1 MLGSFFFP
9 FFTYGRE
16 ARGFWKDVVGAAG
29 WFVFVAPSLLVG
41 LLGCFFRCSFQ
52 LSQHGV
58 SMNGCD
64 QCSRSRS
71 TRETLDHEEPN
82 GIDFLPFSLCK
93 GLFFFLHHLACVI
106 LPPPP
111 PSLRWWPSL
120 RGITLPY
127 IPQKCCPRRVA
138 HQSIHTGKAHE
149 VRALLNSGLDPLD
162 DLSVFLFFLFLFEC
176 SRYILSS
183 IVPVAGRLRG
193 LRFG

>member
-93 GLFFFLHHLACVI
+93 GLFFFSSPPRVCDTS
-106 LPPPP
+106 PPPP
-111 PSLRWWPSL
+111 A
-120 RGITLPY
+120 TL
-127 IPQKCCPRRVA
+127 VA
-138 HQSIHTGKAHE
+138 
-149 VRALLNSGLDPLD
+149 
-162 DLSVFLFFLFLFEC
+162 
-176 SRYILSS
+176 
-183 IVPVAGRLRG
+183 
-193 LRFG
+193 